1 MEAFA
6 LRSQVMVVLPR
17 LMREVRDTMS
27 SPGHAGLG
35 HPQEI
40 HVAGQNRKVGI
51 RSCRQASSRVS
62 IAKKDICNQ
71 LQVCLPA
78 DWLPKK
84 EDP

>member
-1 MEAFA
+1 
-6 LRSQVMVVLPR
+6 
-17 LMREVRDTMS
+17 MS

-40 HVAGQNRKVGI
+40 HVAGQDRKVRI

-62 IAKKDICNQ
+62 IAKKDIYNQ